1 MGERHDEDAM
11 RLGLVQ
17 GIVEMGW
24 NMALHATE
32 HGGTE
37 ALETFEWW
45 VGAARRAR
53 ATGLLI

>member
-1 MGERHDEDAM
+1 M

-17 GIVEMGW
+17 GMVEMGW

-53 ATGLLI
+53 TTGLLI